1 MQTNRN
7 SEASARR
14 VPVFFAQIAVRIA
27 VEIATERQRFAT
39 DSSLLCSCLAAPL
52 QSMLESG
59 FL

>member
-14 VPVFFAQIAVRIA
+14 VPVFFAQIAVRIVA
-27 VEIATERQRFAT
+27 EIAAEKQRFAT
-39 DSSLLCSCLAAPL
+39 DLSMLCSCLAAPV
-52 QSMLESG
+52 QSTPESG